1 MATECKRELSTTRNS
16 LVKLESVAPESLVTE
31 GVIAEGLAALLDH
44 RVSITGNQ
52 TAELST
58 ARDLALL
65 RRRRAGNSQDGDQ
78 DEGWDTTYKRTI
90 RHDVPPCQKMNGD
103 FRAPFRKFELV
114 LSMLELLSD

>member
-1 MATECKRELSTTRNS
+1 M
-16 LVKLESVAPESLVTE
+16 KLESVAPESLVTE

-44 RVSITGNQ
+44 RVRITGNQ

-65 RRRRAGNSQDGDQ
+65 RRRRASNGQDGDKNQ
-78 DEGWDTTYKRTI
+78 GWHNMYKKTI
-90 RHDVPPCQKMNGD
+90 RHDVPPCEKVDGD
-103 FRAPFRKFELV
+103 FRVPFRKFEIV